1 MTTSTT
7 GNSSRHSSAL
17 ALSRLFGGVDNDT
30 RQFVLNVAQP
40 SFVKKGAT
48 LFERGDSGGTM
59 YVVRAGRIEISI
71 ITELG
76 RKIVLNQI
84 PPGHCFGEIG
94 MVDTFERT
102 ASAVAMENSELLTV
116 SRVIFIE
123 AVRKCPQLA
132 INLMEILCERLRWV
146 SDSVEEY
153 ALHAL
158 DLRVARRL
166 LVLHQNFGDAEQGVQ
181 ITQNELAD
189 FAGATRES
197 TNKILMQWKHDGLVD
212 VRRGKIVLLEL
223 KKLDHIAHG
232 ETKNM

>member
-1 MTTSTT
+1 M
-7 GNSSRHSSAL
+7 SSPVVGHMGAL
-17 ALSRLFGGVDNDT
+17 AISRLFDGVAEPD
-30 RQFVLNVAQP
+30 RQMVLNAALPVN
-40 SFVKKGAT
+40 VRKGTT
-48 LFERGDSGGTM
+48 LFERGDVGGTM
-59 YVVRAGRIEISI
+59 YVVNAGRIEISI

-84 PPGHCFGEIG
+84 PSGHCFGEIG
-94 MVDTFERT
+94 MIDTLERT
-102 ASAVAMENSELLTV
+102 ASAVALEDSILLPV
-116 SRVIFIE
+116 SRSTFME
-123 AVRKCPQLA
+123 AVCNNPQLS

-158 DLRVARRL
+158 DLRLARRL
-166 LVLHQNFGDAEQGVQ
+166 LVLHRNFGDSENGIR

-197 TNKILMQWKHDGLVD
+197 ANKILMHWKAEGLVD
-212 VRRGKIVLLEL
+212 VKRGNIILLEL

-232 ETKNM
+232 EVKY